1 VQHRGVLIAWI
12 ITIGAFLAGILGGIV
27 ELAILP
33 HFAAMALAIMTVKR
47 TERTGEL
54 RRVLLYRASLV
65 LLLLATSTCLVA
77 AGSTVF
83 IPQHIPGTHVAGF
96 ITLATTNLVVA
107 VLAWRALVNP
117 APRRAALVGLAAVF
131 VETFAMLTDIIID
144 VGSNGVSGDALS
156 RGKLVPVALFAAFAA
171 TWTGAL
177 VCMAALGT
185 FDRSGMVVVPEAR
198 VVDDA

>member
-1 VQHRGVLIAWI
+1 MLHRGVLIAWI
-12 ITIGAFLAGILGGIV
+12 ITIAAFLVGILGGIV
-27 ELAILP
+27 ELVLLP
-33 HFAAMALAIMTVKR
+33 HFAAMAMAVITLKR

-54 RRVLLYRASLV
+54 RHVTLYRASLL

-83 IPQHIPGTHVAGF
+83 ARNDLAGARVAGF
-96 ITLATTNLVVA
+96 VTLASTNLV
-107 VLAWRALVNP
+107 LAILGWRALVNP
-117 APRRAALVGLAAVF
+117 APRRAAVAGITAVF

-144 VGSNGVSGDALS
+144 VSGNGGSGNALS
-156 RGKLVPVALFAAFAA
+156 HGKLVPLALYASVTA

-177 VCMAALGT
+177 VCMASLGT

-198 VVDDA
+198 VVDDD